1 VGPTGRRFALRIARC
16 TTHRACDRQAASAVA
31 PSSRRSRGAPM
42 TLAFA
47 LVALAVVTVTV
58 TRIAW
63 IWLDD
68 E

>member
-1 VGPTGRRFALRIARC
+1 
-16 TTHRACDRQAASAVA
+16 VA

-42 TLAFA
+42 TLVFA